1 MKVFCDGVFDL
12 FHSGHYSH
20 FKKIKD
26 KYHNCTLI
34 VGVMNDKD
42 ATNYKRQPIHTID
55 KRMKMVSSCKYVD
68 KVTKDYPIVMNK
80 QFMDN
85 NNIDLIVHAFSDKQ
99 DIDKQNIY
107 FEYPKSIGKFET
119 IEYDTSISTTKII
132 HNINNST
139 NNTNNKQGWDRIWE
153 LKGQTTSNNLFDIN
167 GYDDTDFNYEE
178 TFKHII
184 SKLGINEG
192 ERILEVGC
200 GAGMFTKLFM
210 NDYDYYGIDY
220 SRSLINK
227 NIELNN
233 SIVYN
238 CEAIDTPFKD
248 KYFDYVISVG
258 VFEYFPNKQY
268 MNNVLK
274 EINRVCSKG
283 IYILNIRHKTHSNK
297 LNKHKFDGPTTH
309 TIFQKDDF
317 NNFEIIDSTYE
328 QNSRFSAYKSL

>member
-12 FHSGHYSH
+12 FHYGHYSH

-26 KYHNCTLI
+26 KYKNCILF
-34 VGVMNDKD
+34 VGVLNDNES
-42 ATNYKRQPIHTID
+42 TSYKRKPIHNMY
-55 KRMKMVSSCKYVD
+55 KRLKIVSSCKYVD
-68 KVTKDYPIVMNK
+68 EVTIDYPMIMNK
-80 QFMDN
+80 EFMEN
-85 NNIDLIVHAFSDKQ
+85 NNIDLIVHAFSDDTDINKQ
-99 DIDKQNIY
+99 QYY
-107 FEYPKSIGKFET
+107 FEYPISIGKFET

-139 NNTNNKQGWDRIWE
+139 NDINNKQGWDRIWE

-167 GYDDTDFNYEE
+167 GYDDTDFNYKQ
-178 TFKHII
+178 TFEHII
-184 SKLGINEG
+184 KKLGINEG
-192 ERILEVGC
+192 DRILEIGC

-210 NDYDYYGIDY
+210 NDYNYYGIDY

-233 SIVYN
+233 SVVYN
-238 CEAIDTPFKD
+238 CEASDTPFKD

-268 MNNVLK
+268 MKNVLK

-283 IYILNIRHKTHSNK
+283 IYILNIRHKTHLNK
-297 LNKHKFDGPTTH
+297 LNKHKFDGPTSH
-309 TIFQKDDF
+309 TIFEINDF
-317 NNFEIIDSTYE
+317 NNFEIIESTYE
-328 QNSRFSAYKSL
+328 QESRFSAYKSL